1 MSTKPPIAKEN
12 GDSKSNKPPAQGRRR
27 HLKRLLIATG
37 VTVLAV
43 AGISVGLTS
52 LLSQKS
58 HAGQVTCATAPSSCG
73 YPDATNTGVPSG
85 MTLKTVGTGA
95 GQVSSGTGW
104 SLNSGGWVAVTGNGA
119 TLSGLNI
126 PLPVVITANNVT
138 LNDDNIVTGG
148 ANAIA
153 VSLRHTSGVTIQN
166 STIAGVDSGASRV
179 LTGIKDIYS
188 DSTGLTVNHDNISL
202 FETGVQTESGLVEN
216 NYIHDP
222 GFIAGD
228 HTNGVM
234 SNGGTVP
241 LTITHNTI
249 FNNRSQ
255 TDDVGLFEDFS
266 AQANRTV
273 TNNLLAGGAYSIYG
287 GNTKTSNGPTS
298 NIVITGNV
306 IATNYYPTGGANGP
320 VAYYNNSGQ
329 GNVFKNNSWDTTGA
343 TVSAPGS

>member
-1 MSTKPPIAKEN
+1 MSTKPPIAKED
-12 GDSKSNKPPAQGRRR
+12 GSNKPSRPQGQGRRR

-37 VTVLAV
+37 VIVLAV
-43 AGISVGLTS
+43 VGITVGLTT
-52 LLSQKS
+52 LHSQNS
-58 HAGQVTCATAPSSCG
+58 HAAGLTCGSSPSSCG
-73 YPDATNTGVPSG
+73 FPDATNTGVPSG

-104 SLNSGGWVAVTGNGA
+104 SYNAGGWVAVTGNGT

-126 PLPVVITANNVT
+126 PYGVVISANNVT

-148 ANAIA
+148 PSAIG
-153 VSLRHTSGVTIQN
+153 VSLRHTSGATIQN
-166 STIAGVDSGASRV
+166 TTIAGVDSGANRV
-179 LTGIKDIYS
+179 TTGIKDIFS

-202 FETGVQTESGLVEN
+202 FETGVQLESGLVEN

-234 SNGGTVP
+234 SNGGSVP
-241 LTITHNTI
+241 LTITHNTV
-249 FNNRSQ
+249 FNNRTQ
-255 TDDVGLFEDFS
+255 TDAIALFEDFS

-273 TNNLLAGGAYSIYG
+273 TNNLLAGGGYCIYG

-306 IATNYYPTGGANGP
+306 IATNYFPKGGANGP
-320 VAYYNNSGQ
+320 VVYFNTGGQ
-329 GNVFKNNSWDTTGA
+329 GNSFKNNTWDTTGS
-343 TVSAPGS
+343 TVPAP

>member
-12 GDSKSNKPPAQGRRR
+12 GNGKSDRPPAPGRRR

-37 VTVLAV
+37 ITVLAV
-43 AGISVGLTS
+43 AGISIGLTS

-58 HAGQVTCATAPSSCG
+58 HAAQLTCGTNPSSCG
-73 YPDATNTGVPSG
+73 FPDATNTGVPSG
-85 MTLKTVGTGA
+85 MTLKTVGTGT

-104 SLNSGGWVAVTGNGA
+104 TFNSTSGFIAVTGSGA

-126 PLPVVITANNVT
+126 PYGVVISANNVT

-148 ANAIA
+148 PNSIA

-166 STIAGVDSGASRV
+166 STIAGMDSGSNRV
-179 LTGIKDIYS
+179 MTGVKDVFA
-188 DSTGLTVNHDNISL
+188 DSTGLTVNHNNISL
-202 FETGVQTESGLVEN
+202 FETGVQVESGLVEN

-222 GFIAGD
+222 GFVAGD

-234 SNGGTVP
+234 SNGGSVP
-241 LTITHNTI
+241 LTVTHNTVFI
-249 FNNRSQ
+249 NRTQ
-255 TDDVGLFEDFS
+255 TDDIGLFEDFS
-266 AQANRTV
+266 AQANRTIS
-273 TNNLLAGGAYSIYG
+273 NNLLAGAGYSIYG

-306 IATNYYPTGGANGP
+306 FATNYYPTGGANGP
-320 VAYYNNSGQ
+320 VAYFNSSGQ
-329 GNVFKNNSWDTTGA
+329 GNSFKNNTWDTTGA
-343 TVSAPGS
+343 TVPSP

>member
-1 MSTKPPIAKEN
+1 MSTKPIAKED
-12 GDSKSNKPPAQGRRR
+12 GSNKPSRQQGPGRRR
-27 HLKRLLIATG
+27 HLKRLLIASG
-37 VTVLAV
+37 VIVLAV
-43 AGISVGLTS
+43 VGITVGLTT
-52 LLSQKS
+52 LHSQKS
-58 HAGQVTCATAPSSCG
+58 HAAQITCGTAPSSCG
-73 YPDATNTGVPSG
+73 FPDATNTGVPSG

-104 SLNSGGWVAVTGNGA
+104 SFNSAGWVAVTGNGA

-126 PLPVVITANNVT
+126 PYGVVISANNVT
-138 LNDDNIVTGG
+138 LNNDNIVTGG
-148 ANAIA
+148 PNAIG

-166 STIAGVDSGASRV
+166 TTIAGVDSGANRV
-179 LTGIKDIYS
+179 TTGIKDIFS

-202 FETGVQTESGLVEN
+202 FETGVQLESGLVEN

-255 TDDVGLFEDFS
+255 TDDIGLFEDFS
-266 AQANRTV
+266 AQANRTI
-273 TNNLLAGGAYSIYG
+273 TNNLLAGAGYSIYG

-306 IATNYYPTGGANGP
+306 IATNYFPKGGANGP
-320 VAYYNNSGQ
+320 VAYFNGSGQ
-329 GNVFKNNSWDTTGA
+329 GNSFKNNTWDTTGA
-343 TVSAPGS
+343 AVPSP